1 MHPMILLLSRMAMAS
16 AALSTP
22 VARYSRSYL
31 RGMQAEEEAR
41 IQSYW
46 IKEGVSFIENAIFD
60 GAKQGLTSY
69 TTEQIDC
76 EMVTHLRRQLETS
89 VSPPVGWFTLNNCN
103 NIVTGI
109 RKTIATEFPDS
120 EILYDEDTHKYTLT
134 WV

>member
-1 MHPMILLLSRMAMAS
+1 MNPMIILLSRMAMVS
-16 AALSTP
+16 AALP

-41 IQSYW
+41 IQAYW

-69 TTEQIDC
+69 TTERIDC
-76 EMVTHLRRQLETS
+76 EMFTRFRRQLESTR
-89 VSPPVGWFTLNNCN
+89 VTPPPGWVDQNNCN
-103 NIVTGI
+103 KIISGI
-109 RKTIATEFPDS
+109 RTTIATEFPDS
-120 EILYDEDTHKYTLT
+120 EMVYDEDTQKYTLT

>member
-1 MHPMILLLSRMAMAS
+1 MAS
-16 AALSTP
+16 AASPSP
-22 VARYSRSYL
+22 VATYSRSYL
-31 RGMQAEEEAR
+31 RGMQAEQEAR

-76 EMVTHLRRQLETS
+76 EMVTHLRRQLESTR
-89 VSPPVGWFTLNNCN
+89 VAPPIGWFTLNNCN